1 MTNGRIKKK
10 KHRKKCCNK
19 GHMHVENVNLS
30 NAILTFGLLPPMA
43 PGRMDPVSW

>member
-1 MTNGRIKKK
+1 MTNGRIKLKNIVK
-10 KHRKKCCNK
+10 SAAIK